1 MRNISAWAIRN
12 PVIPLVL
19 FTALLAMGLLA
30 FMRMDVNLNPDISAP
45 AANVSISQ
53 PGAAPPEL
61 EIQITRRVEAA
72 VRGISGVNEINS
84 TIREGNS
91 NTFVSFE
98 IGTPEERAISD
109 VRDAIARIRG
119 DLPEG
124 ILEPQVNRVDFTE
137 EPIGYFSAES
147 TAMTVEQLSWFI
159 DDRLNRR
166 LMGIEGVSVVSRT
179 GGVSREVRVELDPVR
194 MQAQGVTAS
203 QINQQLR
210 ATNLNAAG
218 GRAEI
223 AGSEQ
228 SVRVLGSAITARELG
243 ESQIALGGGRTIR
256 LNAVATVRDQWAEQT
271 SYGIQN
277 GRQVVSFMIQ
287 KAKGYSDVTVYHA
300 VQEALDELQRED
312 PRVRYTLLFTPVKY
326 IEMQYES
333 SMRALIEGALLAVVV
348 VFIFLRDWRATIISA
363 IAIPLSAIPAFW
375 FMDLLGFS
383 LNMVTLLSLSLVA
396 GVLVD
401 DAIVEIENIVRHMR
415 MGKSAYQ
422 ASIEAADEIGLPVVA
437 TTFSIVAVFLPV
449 SFMSGII
456 GQFFISFGLTI
467 VVAVLISLA
476 VARMI
481 TPMIAAY
488 FLKAKGQAKHGEG
501 WMMDRYIGVLRWT
514 LVHRW
519 KTVLIGFLCFLVQI
533 FAFYTLPF
541 TFQPNT
547 DDDTVV
553 VSVEMPPG
561 VTLDQTRAVAERAQA
576 VVRSQPD
583 VASAFASVRAGN
595 ATIYVSLKDSGEGR
609 ERTSTDFTRQVAPS
623 LQNIADARVFFRN
636 SNRVGGRDVSVLL
649 ASSDPDRLQRA
660 ALQIVEEMRQR
671 PELRA
676 PRIAGDLRRPE
687 ITIRPRLDL
696 MADMGVTTQAMSQAI
711 RVATQGE
718 IDQASARFSLSDR
731 QVPIRVTLNEN
742 SRRNLSTIENM
753 PVPTASGNSVPLR
766 VVADISFGAGPS
778 VIQRINQER
787 RVLIGADLAEGIV
800 DYDAVLAQLPTLQ
813 NLPEGVERARSG
825 QQREEAQLVSEFL
838 GALISGT
845 FLVFAVLVLLYKR
858 MMAPF
863 VNMGSLLLAPL
874 GGAIALHIAGHAV
887 SMPVMIGI
895 LMLFGIVAKN
905 SILLLDFTIEEMA
918 KGIPKDEAIIDAGHK
933 RAQPI
938 VMTTMA
944 MVAGMIPTA
953 LSLEGDASWR
963 APMAVVVMGGL
974 LLSTL
979 LTLVLVPASFS
990 LADSFEK
997 WLAPKV
1003 GRILTYRGQRDHGP
1017 DDRAVQPAE

>member
-19 FTALLAMGLLA
+19 FAGLLAMGLIA

-45 AANVSISQ
+45 AATVTISQ

-72 VRGISGVNEINS
+72 VRAINGVNEINS
-84 TIREGNS
+84 TIREGSS
-91 NTFVSFE
+91 NTFISFE

-119 DLPEG
+119 DLPDG

-147 TAMTVEQLSWFI
+147 TSMTVEQLSWYI

-166 LMGIEGVSVVSRT
+166 LMGIEGVSVVSRM
-179 GGVSREVRVELDPVR
+179 GGVSREIRVELDPAR

-203 QINQQLR
+203 QINTTLR
-210 ATNLNAAG
+210 AMNLNAAG

-228 SVRVLGSAITARELG
+228 SVRVVGSAVTARELG
-243 ESQIALGGGRTIR
+243 ETQIALGGGRTIR

-277 GRQVVSFMIQ
+277 GRQVVSFMVQ

-300 VQEALDELQRED
+300 VRQAMDELTRDD
-312 PRVRYTLLFTPVKY
+312 PRVRYNLLFTPVKY
-326 IEMQYES
+326 IEMQYHS
-333 SMRALIEGALLAVVV
+333 SMRALVEGALLAVVV
-348 VFIFLRDWRATIISA
+348 VFLFLRDWRATLISA

-375 FMDLLGFS
+375 FMDLLNFS

-422 ASIEAADEIGLPVVA
+422 ASIDAADEIGLPVVA

-476 VARMI
+476 VARLI

-488 FLKAKGQAKHGEG
+488 FLKAKGEAKHGEG
-501 WMMDRYIGVLRWT
+501 WLMDRYIDVLRWT

-519 KTVLIGFLCFLVQI
+519 KTVGIGFLCFVLQV
-533 FAFYTLPF
+533 FAFATLPF

-547 DDDTVV
+547 DDDTVQV
-553 VSVEMPPG
+553 AVEMPPG
-561 VTLDQTRAVAERAQA
+561 VTLDQTRVVADRAAAVLRGQ
-576 VVRSQPD
+576 SD
-583 VASAFASVRAGN
+583 TASVFESVRPGN
-595 ATIYVSLKDSGEGR
+595 ATIFVTLRDRGNGR
-609 ERTSTDFTRQVAPS
+609 DRTSTDFTRQVAPA
-623 LQNIADARVFFRN
+623 LQQIADARVFFRN
-636 SNRVGGRDVSVLL
+636 QNRVGGRDVSVLL
-649 ASSDPDRLQRA
+649 TSSDPARLQRA
-660 ALQIVEEMRQR
+660 ALSLVEDMRR
-671 PELRA
+671 RSELVA

-687 ITIRPRLDL
+687 IVIRPRLDL
-696 MADMGVTTQAMSQAI
+696 MADMGITTAAMSQAI

-742 SRRNLSTIENM
+742 SRRSLSTIENM
-753 PVPTASGNSVPLR
+753 PVPMSNGSSVPLR

-778 VIQRINQER
+778 IIQRINQER
-787 RVLIGADLAEGIV
+787 RVLIGADLAEGVV

-813 NLPEGVERARSG
+813 NLPDGVERARSG
-825 QQREEAQLVSEFL
+825 QQRE
-838 GALISGT
+838 
-845 FLVFAVLVLLYKR
+845 
-858 MMAPF
+858 
-863 VNMGSLLLAPL
+863 
-874 GGAIALHIAGHAV
+874 
-887 SMPVMIGI
+887 
-895 LMLFGIVAKN
+895 
-905 SILLLDFTIEEMA
+905 
-918 KGIPKDEAIIDAGHK
+918 
-933 RAQPI
+933 
-938 VMTTMA
+938 
-944 MVAGMIPTA
+944 
-953 LSLEGDASWR
+953 
-963 APMAVVVMGGL
+963 
-974 LLSTL
+974 
-979 LTLVLVPASFS
+979 
-990 LADSFEK
+990 
-997 WLAPKV
+997 
-1003 GRILTYRGQRDHGP
+1003 
-1017 DDRAVQPAE
+1017 

>member
-19 FTALLAMGLLA
+19 FTFLLAMGLLA
-30 FMRMDVNLNPDISAP
+30 FMRMDVNLNPDVSVPGAS
-45 AANVSISQ
+45 VSISQ

-72 VRGISGVNEINS
+72 VRGIEGVTEINS
-84 TIREGNS
+84 FIREGNS
-91 NTFVSFE
+91 NTFISFE
-98 IGTPEERAISD
+98 IGTPIDRAVTD
-109 VRDAIARIRG
+109 VRDAVARIRG
-119 DLPEG
+119 DLPDG
-124 ILEPQVNRVDFTE
+124 ILEPQVQRE
-137 EPIGYFSAES
+137 ENDDYPVVYMSAES

-159 DDRLNRR
+159 DDTINRR
-166 LMGIEGVSVVSRT
+166 LMGVEGVSIVSRT
-179 GGVSREVRVELDPVR
+179 GGVSREIRVELDPLR
-194 MQAQGVTAS
+194 MQSQGISAAQV
-203 QINQQLR
+203 NQQLR
-210 ATNLNAAG
+210 AINVNAAG

-228 SVRVLGSAITARELG
+228 SVRVLGSALTAHALG
-243 ESQIALGGGRTIR
+243 ETQLSIGGGRTIR
-256 LNAVATVRDQWAEQT
+256 LNSIASVRDQWAEQS

-277 GRQVVSFMIQ
+277 GRQVVSFMVQ
-287 KAKGYSDVTVYHA
+287 KAKGYSDLNVYND
-300 VQEALDELQRED
+300 VMKQLKDLQKED
-312 PRVRYTLLFTPVKY
+312 PRVSYTLLFTPVQY
-326 IEMQYES
+326 IEGQYES
-333 SMRALIEGALLAVVV
+333 SMRALVEGALLAVVV
-348 VFIFLRDWRATIISA
+348 VLLFLRDWRATLISA

-375 FMDLLGFS
+375 FMAMLGFT

-422 ASIEAADEIGLPVVA
+422 ASIDAADEIGLPVVA

-449 SFMSGII
+449 AMMGGII
-456 GQFFISFGLTI
+456 GQYFISFGLTI
-467 VVAVLISLA
+467 VITVLISLA

-488 FLKAKGQAKHGEG
+488 FLKAHGPAKHGEG
-501 WMMDRYIGVLRWT
+501 WLMDKYLDLLRWT
-514 LVHRW
+514 LRNRW
-519 KTVLIGFLCFLVQI
+519 KSVMIGALCFAAQI
-533 FAFYTLPF
+533 GVFIMLPKA
-541 TFQPNT
+541 FQPET
-547 DDDTVV
+547 DEDTVQV
-553 VSVEMPPG
+553 AIEMPPG
-561 VTLDQTRAVAERAQA
+561 STLDQTRAVADQA
-576 VVRSQPD
+576 ANLVRREGD
-583 VASAFASVRAGN
+583 VESAFASVRAGN
-595 ATIYVSLKDSGEGR
+595 STIYVSLKDQGAGR
-609 ERTSTDFTRQVAPS
+609 ERTSTDFERQVGPL
-623 LQNIADARVFFRN
+623 LQGIADARVTFRAQN
-636 SNRVGGRDVSVLL
+636 SVGGRPIAVLL
-649 ASSDPDRLQRA
+649 ASSDPIKLQQA
-660 ALQIVEEMRQR
+660 ALKLVEEMRRR
-671 PELRA
+671 PELVS

-687 ITIRPRLDL
+687 ITITPRLNL
-696 MADMGVTTQAMSQAI
+696 MADMGVTTSAMSQAI
-711 RVATQGE
+711 RTATQGE

-731 QVPIRVTLNEN
+731 QVPIRVALQED
-742 SRRNLSTIENM
+742 SRRQLSTIENM
-753 PVPTASGNSVPLR
+753 PVPTTTGGSVPLK
-766 VVADISFGAGPS
+766 VVAEIGFGAGPAQ
-778 VIQRINQER
+778 IQRFNQER
-787 RVLIGADLAEGIV
+787 RILVGADLIPGVV
-800 DYDAVLAQLPTLQ
+800 DKEAIIESLPVLK

-825 QQREEAQLVSEFL
+825 QQREEAKLMSEFL

-858 MMAPF
+858 LMAPF

-874 GGAIALHIAGHAV
+874 GGFLALWVTGHAV
-887 SMPVMIGI
+887 SMPVLIGI

-905 SILLLDFTIEEMA
+905 SILLLDFTIVEMQ
-918 KGIPKDEAIIDAGHK
+918 KGVPKDEAIIDSGHK

-944 MVAGMIPTA
+944 MIAGMVPTA

-963 APMAVVVMGGL
+963 APMAVVVIGGL

-1003 GRILTYRGQRDHGP
+1003 GRLITYRGPKDHAP
-1017 DDRAVQPAE
+1017 DPAQQPAE

>member
-19 FTALLAMGLLA
+19 FTFLLAMGLIS
-30 FMRMDVNLNPDISAP
+30 FNRMDVNLNPDISFP
-45 AANVSISQ
+45 AALVTISQ

-72 VRGISGVNEINS
+72 VRGLNGVTEIQS
-84 TIREGNS
+84 TIREGSS
-91 NTFVSFE
+91 NTFVMFE
-98 IGTPEERAISD
+98 IGTPIDRAVTD
-109 VRDAIARIRG
+109 VRDAVARIRG

-124 ILEPQVNRVDFTE
+124 ILEPQVQRIDNDD
-137 EPIGYFSAES
+137 EPIAYMSAES

-159 DDRLNRR
+159 DDTINRR
-166 LMGIEGVSVVSRT
+166 LMGIEGVSIVSRT
-179 GGVSREVRVELDPVR
+179 GGVSREIRVELDPIR
-194 MQAQGVTAS
+194 MQAQGITAS
-203 QINQQLR
+203 QLNQQLR
-210 ATNLNAAG
+210 AINMNAAG

-228 SVRVLGSAITARELG
+228 SVRVLGSALTAHDLG
-243 ESQIALGGGRTIR
+243 ETQIAVGGGRTVR
-256 LNAVATVRDQWAEQT
+256 LSSVASVRDQWAEQT
-271 SYGIQN
+271 SFGIQN
-277 GRQVVSFMIQ
+277 GRQVVSFMVQ
-287 KAKGYSDVTVYHA
+287 KAKGYSDVSIYQDVMRELQT
-300 VQEALDELQRED
+300 LQRED
-312 PRVRYTLLFTPVKY
+312 PRVHYTLLFTPVKY
-326 IEMQYES
+326 IELQYET
-333 SMRALIEGALLAVVV
+333 SMRALVEGALLAVIV
-348 VFIFLRDWRATIISA
+348 VFLFLRDVRATLISA

-375 FMDLLGFS
+375 FMGMMGFT

-422 ASIEAADEIGLPVVA
+422 ASIDAADEIGLPVVA

-449 SFMSGII
+449 SMMGGII
-456 GQFFISFGLTI
+456 GQYFISFGLTI
-467 VVAVLISLA
+467 VITVLISLA
-476 VARMI
+476 VARLI

-501 WMMDRYIGVLRWT
+501 WLMDRYLDLLRWT
-514 LVHRW
+514 LRNRW
-519 KTVLIGFLCFLVQI
+519 KTVFIGIAAFVLQG
-533 FAFYTLPF
+533 FAFITLPF

-547 DDDTVV
+547 DEDTVQ

-561 VTLDQTRAVAERAQA
+561 VTLEQTRAVADRAAA
-576 VVRSQPD
+576 VVRRQPD
-583 VASAFASVRAGN
+583 VASAFESVRAGN
-595 ATIYVSLKDSGEGR
+595 ATIYISLKSSDEGR
-609 ERTSTDFTRQVAPS
+609 ERTSTDFQRQVAP
-623 LQNIADARVFFRN
+623 LLRNIADARVFFRN
-636 SNRVGGRDVSVLL
+636 QNRAGGRDVVVLL
-649 ASSDPDRLQRA
+649 AGSDPAKLQRA
-660 ALQIVEEMRQR
+660 ALTLVEEMRQR

-687 ITIRPRLDL
+687 ITITPRLNL
-696 MADMGVTTQAMSQAI
+696 MADMGVTTAALSQAI

-731 QVPIRVTLNEN
+731 QVPIRVALTEG

-753 PVPTASGNSVPLR
+753 PVPTTSGGSVPLK

-778 VIQRINQER
+778 IIQRINQER
-787 RVLIGADLAEGIV
+787 RVMVGADLAPGVVDSNAIV
-800 DYDAVLAQLPTLQ
+800 DQLPIMR
-813 NLPEGVERARSG
+813 NLPEGVHRVRSG
-825 QQREEAQLVSEFL
+825 QQREEAKLLSEFL
-838 GALISGT
+838 TALASGT

-858 MMAPF
+858 LMAPF

-874 GGAIALHIAGHAV
+874 GGLIALHIAGHAV

-905 SILLLDFTIEEMA
+905 SILLLDFTLEEMA
-918 KGIPKDEAIIDAGHK
+918 KGVPKDQAIIDAGHK

-944 MVAGMIPTA
+944 MVAGMVPTA
-953 LSLEGDASWR
+953 LSLEGDSSWR
-963 APMAVVVMGGL
+963 APMAVVVIGGL

-979 LTLVLVPASFS
+979 LTLALVPATFS

-1003 GRILTYRGQRDHGP
+1003 GRILTYKGKQDHGP
-1017 DDRAVQPAE
+1017 TPQAAE